1 MHDTAYRIG
10 GLAMDT
16 YLPSTPAKILEI
28 GSQNINGTLRDHA
41 PRNAE
46 YIGLDFE
53 EGDGVDIVITD
64 ITDWSVQDAYFDLV
78 MASSVF
84 EHDKTFWRT
93 FVAMCDKAKP
103 GGHIYISAPSNGTF
117 HRYPKDYWRFY
128 PDSGLA
134 LEEWA
139 RREGRDVTLIES
151 FIADREADVWND
163 FCAVFRRGPS
173 DAELNR
179 DFICKKVPSSNAL
192 TWRSSKIINP
202 IDDSQDTRLL
212 TGAREETQRWILHA
226 DFLNSEFASR
236 EKSWGDERA
245 RLTQEIEQQTN
256 RIASLD
262 QTATAKG
269 AQATALQARV
279 DALQMKLDQLGTE
292 IEEQTVR
299 HDERS
304 RDLTGRLSELQSRLA
319 QRDEEAAQAW
329 AAADERELERER
341 LAAELQKVKGDLA
354 DANGWVE
361 KLALTRT
368 QMERSVARLEKA
380 LAKASK
386 DAADMLR
393 RNEDLEQRITALSA
407 RPVSSEISLEPA
419 GALVAKMPSK
429 SVVRDEILEER
440 SLAAATGELTKSS
453 IAQGE
458 NLEELADSRFQLAE
472 SRTRLGETLAELAN
486 SKFQLE
492 ECRDDI
498 AKLSDMLA
506 EAQDQVADLERQN
519 VWLREAGLFLL
530 SRGKWWWHFM
540 PRGWQRRK
548 RDERLRSRGLFD
560 SAVYENRYPDVA
572 STGQDSFRHY
582 LYHGVT
588 ENRRYD

>member
-10 GLAMDT
+10 GLVMDT
-16 YLPSTPAKILEI
+16 YLPSTPARILEI
-28 GSQNINGTLRDHA
+28 GAQNVNGTLRDHA

-53 EGDGVDIVITD
+53 EGDGVDLVVTD
-64 ITDWSVQDAYFDLV
+64 VTDWPVPDANFDLV

-84 EHDKTFWRT
+84 EHDQTFWRT

-128 PDSGLA
+128 PDSGQA

-139 RREGRDVTLIES
+139 RSEGRDVTLIES

-202 IDDSQDTRLL
+202 LEDSQDTRLL
-212 TGAREETQRWILHA
+212 SNAREETQRWVLHA
-226 DFLNSEFASR
+226 DFLNSEFSAQ

-245 RLTQEIEQQTN
+245 RLTQEIEQQTS

-262 QTATAKG
+262 QTAAAKG
-269 AQATALQARV
+269 EQVATLQVRA
-279 DALQMKLDQLGTE
+279 DELQLELNRLNTE
-292 IEEQTVR
+292 IEERTAG
-299 HDERS
+299 HDERT

-319 QRDEEAAQAW
+319 QRDEEATQAW
-329 AAADERELERER
+329 AMADERELERAR
-341 LAAELQKVKGDLA
+341 LAAELQKVKGDLV

-361 KLALTRT
+361 GLALTRT

-393 RNEDLEQRITALSA
+393 RNGDLEERIASMSA
-407 RPVSSEISLEPA
+407 RPAPSGISLDRAAET
-419 GALVAKMPSK
+419 LSK
-429 SVVRDEILEER
+429 SVVHDQELAKL
-440 SLAAATGELTKSS
+440 SLAAVKEELPESRTH
-453 IAQGE
+453 
-458 NLEELADSRFQLAE
+458 LEEKLAELADSR
-472 SRTRLGETLAELAN
+472 S
-486 SKFQLE
+486 QLE

-530 SRGKWWWHFM
+530 SRGKWWWRFM
-540 PRGWQRRK
+540 PRTWQRK
-548 RDERLRSRGLFD
+548 NRDNRLRSRDLFD
-560 SAVYENRYPDVA
+560 SEVYENRYPDVA

>member
-1 MHDTAYRIG
+1 
-10 GLAMDT
+10 MDT
-16 YLPSTPAKILEI
+16 YLPSTPARILEI
-28 GSQNINGTLRDHA
+28 GAQNVNGTLRDHA

-53 EGDGVDIVITD
+53 EGDGVDVVVTD
-64 ITDWSVQDAYFDLV
+64 VTDWPVPDAHFDLV

-103 GGHIYISAPSNGTF
+103 GGHIYVSAPSNGTF

-139 RREGRDVTLIES
+139 RSEGRDVTLIES
-151 FIADREADVWND
+151 FVADREADVWND

-173 DAELNR
+173 DAGLNR

-202 IDDSQDTRLL
+202 IEDSQDTRLL
-212 TGAREETQRWILHA
+212 SGAREETQRWVLHA
-226 DFLNSEFASR
+226 GFLNSEFSAR
-236 EKSWGDERA
+236 EKSWDDERA

-256 RIASLD
+256 HIASLD
-262 QTATAKG
+262 QTAAAKG
-269 AQATALQARV
+269 EQVTALQARA
-279 DALQMKLDQLGTE
+279 DELQLELDRLGAET
-292 IEEQTVR
+292 EEQMAE
-299 HDERS
+299 HDERT

-319 QRDEEAAQAW
+319 QRDEEATQAW
-329 AAADERELERER
+329 ATADERERERER
-341 LAAELQKVKGDLA
+341 LAAELQKVKGDLVN
-354 DANGWVE
+354 ANGWVE
-361 KLALTRT
+361 ELALTRT

-386 DAADMLR
+386 DAADMVR
-393 RNEDLEQRITALSA
+393 RNGDLEERIASLSA
-407 RPVSSEISLEPA
+407 RPAPSDISLDRTTVRAAEA
-419 GALVAKMPSK
+419 RSE
-429 SVVRDEILEER
+429 SVVHDQELAER
-440 SLAAATGELTKSS
+440 SLAAAKREQAESS
-453 IAQGE
+453 IA
-458 NLEELADSRFQLAE
+458 
-472 SRTRLGETLAELAN
+472 LGETLAELAD
-486 SKFQLE
+486 SRSQLE

-530 SRGKWWWHFM
+530 SRDKWWWRFM
-540 PRGWQRRK
+540 PRGWQRKK
-548 RDERLRSRGLFD
+548 RDDRLRSRGLFD
-560 SAVYENRYPDVA
+560 SEVYENRYPDVA

>member
-10 GLAMDT
+10 GLVMDT
-16 YLPSTPAKILEI
+16 YLPSTPARILEI
-28 GSQNINGTLRDHA
+28 GAQNVNGTLRDHA

-53 EGDGVDIVITD
+53 EGDGVDLVVTD
-64 ITDWSVQDAYFDLV
+64 VTDWPVPDANFDLV

-84 EHDKTFWRT
+84 EHDQTFWRT

-103 GGHIYISAPSNGTF
+103 GGHIYINAPSNGTF

-128 PDSGLA
+128 PDSGQA
-134 LEEWA
+134 LEDWA
-139 RREGRDVTLIES
+139 RTEGRDVTLIES

-202 IDDSQDTRLL
+202 LEDSQDTRLL
-212 TGAREETQRWILHA
+212 SSAHEETRRWVQHA
-226 DFLNSEFASR
+226 DFLNSEFSAR
-236 EKSWGDERA
+236 EKSWDDERV
-245 RLTQEIEQQTN
+245 RLTQEIEQQTG

-262 QTATAKG
+262 QTAAAKG
-269 AQATALQARV
+269 EQVAALQARA
-279 DALQMKLDQLGTE
+279 DELQLELNRLNIE
-292 IEEQTVR
+292 ITEQTVG
-299 HDERS
+299 HDERA

-319 QRDEEAAQAW
+319 QREEEAAQAW
-329 AAADERELERER
+329 AMADQREQERER
-341 LAAELQKVKGDLA
+341 LAAELQKVKGDLV

-361 KLALTRT
+361 GLALTRT

-393 RNEDLEQRITALSA
+393 RNGALEERIASLSA
-407 RPVSSEISLEPA
+407 RPTPGGISFDRE
-419 GALVAKMPSK
+419 GAHVVAAPPGPDVQDQDLAKP
-429 SVVRDEILEER
+429 
-440 SLAAATGELTKSS
+440 SLAESKGELTENS
-453 IAQGE
+453 IALGE
-458 NLEELADSRFQLAE
+458 GVAAFAECKAQLAE
-472 SRTRLGETLAELAN
+472 SRTRLGEKLAELAD
-486 SKFQLE
+486 SRSQLE

-530 SRGKWWWHFM
+530 SRGKWWWRFM
-540 PRGWQRRK
+540 PRAWQRK
-548 RDERLRSRGLFD
+548 NRDNRLRSRDLFD
-560 SAVYENRYPDVA
+560 AEVYENRYPDVA